1 MKLPLLFRLAVVVA
15 LMSQSCLLVSQTAS
29 EGAAAQADA
38 KTPLGSADHPVRV
51 SSGVMMGQ
59 AIRQDRPVY
68 PPPPRCGTPMS
79 GSGVTVLHAT
89 INPEGKVET
98 LEVISAGRPEYRDPV
113 LDAVRRWT
121 YKPYMLNG
129 RAVWV
134 ETQIILTVQ
143 MGCRP

>member
-1 MKLPLLFRLAVVVA
+1 MELRPLFRLAVVVA
-15 LMSQSCLLVSQTAS
+15 LMSRSCLLVSQTAS
-29 EGAAAQADA
+29 EGAAQADA
-38 KTPLGSADHPVRV
+38 KAPLGSADHPVRV

-79 GSGVTVLHAT
+79 GSGVTVLHAM
-89 INPEGKVET
+89 INPEGKVER

-134 ETQIILTVQ
+134 ETQIILEVQ